1 LEVDFTLDEDQK
13 MLRNSAREFLKAEYP
28 KELVEE
34 LEQSDQGYSPKLWKK
49 MARLDW
55 MGLIIPE
62 RYGGVE
68 WNLVELGV
76 LFEEFGRAAMPGP
89 MLATVM
95 GTLAILEGGTE
106 EQKKEILPK
115 VAAGKRILTLAVDEL
130 SAVYDPKFIGV
141 QAERRDEGF
150 VINGTKLFVPY
161 VHVADTILAVARTG
175 GEPGSE
181 DGLSLFMVDGK
192 AAGIGLTPIKTI
204 ASDKQFQ
211 VDFEDVVISSDC
223 VIGELDHG
231 FALIK
236 GVLEKAAVVQ
246 CAEAVGGAQHELEMT
261 AEYTKKRKQFDRPIG
276 TFQAVQHRLADMYID
291 TEGARW
297 TTYQALWR
305 LSKGLPASREVSIA
319 KAISGRA
326 CQRVAFSAQQLHGGI
341 GVDLDYDLHFYYKRA
356 KAFELKLGSPEFHF
370 QALGNVL

>member
-1 LEVDFTLDEDQK
+1 LDFALDKEQK
-13 MLRNSAREFLKAEYP
+13 MLRDSAREFLKTECP

-34 LEQSDQGYSPKLWKK
+34 LEQSDLGYSPKLWKK

-62 RYGGVE
+62 IYGGVE

-115 VAAGKRILTLAVDEL
+115 VAAGKWILTLAVDEPN
-130 SAVYDPKFIGV
+130 SVYDSKFIGV
-141 QAERRDEGF
+141 RAERKDEGF
-150 VINGTKLFVPY
+150 IINGTKLFVPY
-161 VHVADTILAVARTG
+161 AHVADTILVAARTG

-192 AAGIGLTPIKTI
+192 SAGIGLTPTKTI
-204 ASDKQFQ
+204 ASDRQFK
-211 VDFEDVVISSDC
+211 VDFEGVTIPSDC
-223 VIGELDHG
+223 LIGELHQG
-231 FALIK
+231 CSLIK
-236 GVLEKAAVVQ
+236 GVLEKAAAVQ
-246 CAEAVGGAQHELEMT
+246 CAEAVGGAQQELEMT
-261 AEYTKKRKQFDRPIG
+261 AEYTKKRVQFDRPIG
-276 TFQAVQHRLADMYID
+276 TFQAVQHRLADMHID

-326 CQRVAFSAQQLHGGI
+326 CQRVAFSAQQLHGGS

-370 QALGNVL
+370 QALGAEL